1 MVIINRNLLRFRLGL
16 LSVQENEKIKKLLCR
31 PALGKAESSVYFLNE
46 AIC

>member
-1 MVIINRNLLRFRLGL
+1 MIQFLLIETYYV
-16 LSVQENEKIKKLLCR
+16 SVQENEKIKKLLCR